1 MDFRAFLSNRILMG
15 KTTRS
20 MAAIVVIIVVYIIL
34 FGTNAADYTFLI
46 AGGVIGFLAASRVLV
61 AVIFGKSKQRLEGSY
76 ATILFWRTICDIG
89 LALRF
94 VATPWFD
101 MALCNNISCDRK
113 SSDQSLCSFPSVLVE
128 FFWISSE
135 AWFFCSGVD
144 LYVTI
149 TNPFSSFKNRLFYYH
164 IFCWGVS
171 CIMTLSP
178 FLSSNVSDI
187 YGFWHFDGSRDDI
200 AICFI
205 NAHSL
210 QSPAWGMV
218 IVPTMMVYIACFN
231 FLYLAYKRLKS
242 GLTKT
247 FLPRMK
253 ILIINSVILVVFM
266 AYWTLLLLF
275 YLFAFGLETYHA
287 GFNRLVLFMVPIK
300 GVAVLFLL
308 IIIDDFNVQL
318 REKDENM
325 SGNVALRQ
333 EVLMF
338 ATVGIRNS
346 AQDAHKA
353 DPEKTAIRR
362 RPQKVTSSSPNAA
375 NELVT
380 PLFFV
385 RLVFGFSAEIKAVQN
400 TVQSNIIRKPTLPI
414 DARQSTSS
422 ATGFPLTGESNFCE
436 VNPINSISLMVGSAR
451 RGNNVAV
458 DEASA
463 GKATKESD
471 IGELRASMKASKIK
485 QGSVTDT
492 LRGTDLLV
500 VRDTHLYMDNYEIT
514 ADPLTIWDVWQQLV
528 NRQSDWVEFTEF
540 APYYF
545 RQIRYASNITDESY
559 IHYFSKT
566 MKERLSEG
574 GASGALFFFSR
585 DELFIAK
592 SCKYEELVTITS
604 NAKKY
609 CEYLCANK
617 NSYISKV
624 LGAYRLQ
631 IYGNDLCFFVMSN
644 IYKNPENLSMH
655 EKYDIKGSWLNR
667 NSKPPRDGQSVTCMH
682 CEQKFTYEKQRART
696 LRAYLGK
703 LLSNEHSSSAAHR
716 SLARSH
722 GNKSG
727 LLALEIQ
734 DEVIL
739 CSQGLDLKNNPSKM
753 DAENNDDLLCPYTV
767 NGIHEPSVVLK
778 DNDLK
783 YKIRLSA
790 ETARDL

>member
-1 MDFRAFLSNRILMG
+1 
-15 KTTRS
+15 
-20 MAAIVVIIVVYIIL
+20 MAVFCIIIVVYVIL

-46 AGGVIGFLAASRVLV
+46 AGGVIGFIASSRVLV
-61 AVIFGKSKQRLEGSY
+61 AVIFGKSKQRLEGSF
-76 ATILFWRTICDIG
+76 ATMLFWRAICDIC

-101 MALCNNISCDRK
+101 MALCNNISCNRET
-113 SSDQSLCSFPSVLVE
+113 SDQSLCSFPSVLVE
-128 FFWISSE
+128 FFLISSE

-144 LYVTI
+144 LYISI
-149 TNPFSSFKNRLFYYH
+149 TNPFSSFKNRVNYYH

-171 CIMTLSP
+171 CIMSLSP
-178 FLSSNVSDI
+178 FSASNVSDI
-187 YGFWHFDGSRDDI
+187 YGFWHFNSSRDDI

-205 NAHSL
+205 NT
-210 QSPAWGMV
+210 QTINTPAWGMV
-218 IVPTMMVYIACFN
+218 LVPTSLVYIACFN

-275 YLFAFGLETYHA
+275 YVISIGFQGPHA
-287 GFNRLVLFMVPIK
+287 GFNRLVLFLVPMK
-300 GVAVLFLL
+300 GVTVLIVL
-308 IIIDDFNVQL
+308 IIITDFYAQL
-318 REKDENM
+318 QQMEENL
-325 SGNVALRQ
+325 GENVALRQ
-333 EVLMF
+333 EVLLF
-338 ATVGIRNS
+338 TTVGIRNS
-346 AQDAHKA
+346 AKDAHKA
-353 DPEKTAIRR
+353 GPEKAAIRR
-362 RPQKVTSSSPNAA
+362 RPRQVSSLASKAT

-385 RLVFGFSAEIKAVQN
+385 RLVFGFSAELKAVQDA
-400 TVQSNIIRKPTLPI
+400 VQSNIIRVSTDDRP
-414 DARQSTSS
+414 STSS
-422 ATGFPLTGESNFCE
+422 TTLVLPRPGGSSISG
-436 VNPINSISLMVGSAR
+436 VNPVNSISHMVGSAIK
-451 RGNNVAV
+451 V
-458 DEASA
+458 DDAA
-463 GKATKESD
+463 ATKESD
-471 IGELRASMKASKIK
+471 TGDRRPGITKRAH
-485 QGSVTDT
+485 GSTT
-492 LRGTDLLV
+492 ESLRGSDLLV
-500 VRDTHLYMDNYEIT
+500 VRETHDNLDNYDENEAT
-514 ADPLTIWDVWQQLV
+514 SESRLTDIFQGFWGSSLFHK
-528 NRQSDWVEFTEF
+528 SDWVEFTEF

-545 RQIRYASNITDESY
+545 RQIRYASDITDETY

-682 CEQKFTYEKQRART
+682 CEQRFTYEKQRARN
-696 LRAYLGK
+696 LRTYLRGK
-703 LLSNEHSSSAAHR
+703 LLSNEKSAHR
-716 SLARSH
+716 SLSRSRSK
-722 GNKSG
+722 GD
-727 LLALEIQ
+727 LTTLELQ
-734 DEVIL
+734 DEVYL
-739 CSQGLDLKNNPSKM
+739 CSEGLNLKNGPLKLLA
-753 DAENNDDLLCPYTV
+753 DNNDDLLCPYTV
-767 NGIHEPSVVLK
+767 NGIHEPNVVLK